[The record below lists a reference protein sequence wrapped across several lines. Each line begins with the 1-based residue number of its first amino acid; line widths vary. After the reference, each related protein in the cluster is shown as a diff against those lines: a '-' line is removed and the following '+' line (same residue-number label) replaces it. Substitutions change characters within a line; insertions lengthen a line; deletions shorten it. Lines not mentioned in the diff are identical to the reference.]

1 MARVP
6 DPQLRDWWQR
16 LIDSFD
22 SQSASVARYCLKH
35 GVSTA
40 SFYRWQRKLQ
50 SANSPKFL
58 KVDVRDDRSPQDG
71 LPIASIHF
79 PHGVRLD
86 LPVGDPQLLHNAIHA
101 LSAELLHP
109 ADREVKS

>member
-1 MARVP
+1 MARVL

-22 SQSASVARYCLKH
+22 SQSDTVAGYCRQH

-58 KVDVRDDRSPQDG
+58 KVDVRDDRSLRDG

-79 PHGVRLD
+79 PRGVRLD
-86 LPVGDPQLLHNAIHA
+86 LPVGDPQLLCNAIHA
-101 LSAELLHP
+101 LAADVLHP
-109 ADREVKS
+109 ADGEVNS

>member
-6 DPQLRDWWQR
+6 DSQLRDWWQQ

-22 SQSASVARYCLKH
+22 SQSDTVAGYCQQQ

-40 SFYRWQRKLQ
+40 SFYRWQRKVQ
-50 SANSPKFL
+50 SADSSKFL
-58 KVDVRDDRSPQDG
+58 KVDVRDDRSPRDG

-79 PHGVRLD
+79 PRGVRLD
-86 LPVGDPQLLHNAIHA
+86 LPMGDPELLRNAIHA
-101 LSAELLHP
+101 LAAEVLP
-109 ADREVKS
+109 SVDGEVKS

>member
-6 DPQLRDWWQR
+6 DPQLRDWWQG

-22 SQSASVARYCLKH
+22 SQSDTVARYCRQH

-50 SANSPKFL
+50 TADPPKFL
-58 KVDVRDDRSPQDG
+58 KVDARDDRSPRDG

-79 PHGVRLD
+79 PRGVRLD
-86 LPVGDPQLLHNAIHA
+86 LPVGDPQLLHSTIHA
-101 LSAELLHP
+101 LAAEVLHP
-109 ADREVKS
+109 ADGEVKS

>member
-6 DPQLRDWWQR
+6 DPQLREWWQR

-22 SQSASVARYCLKH
+22 SQSDTVARYCRQND
-35 GVSTA
+35 VSTA
-40 SFYRWQRKLQ
+40 SFYRWQRTLQ
-50 SANSPKFL
+50 SATSPRFL
-58 KVDVRDDRSPQDG
+58 RVDVRNDRSARDE

-86 LPVGDPQLLHNAIHA
+86 LPMGDPELLRNAIHA
-101 LSAELLHP
+101 LAAEVLP
-109 ADREVKS
+109 SVDGEVKS